1 MDNMRIDKY
10 LADMSCGS
18 RKEVKELLKL
28 GRVKVNDVIIK
39 KNDYK
44 VNENDIVKLDDGIIN
59 YLEYEY
65 YILNKPAGYISALED
80 NRYPVIIDL
89 VNTRRK
95 DVVPVGRLDLDTE
108 GIILLTNDGQLNHR
122 LLSAKYH
129 VDKKYYVELESDID
143 ESAIDTFAR
152 PLDLGDFITLPAKL
166 EILDKRSAYLTIS
179 EGKYHQVKRMFEAIG
194 NEVIYLRR
202 DEFGPL
208 KTGDLKLG
216 EFRELT
222 EEERKELLKY

>member
-1 MDNMRIDKY
+1 MRIDKY
-10 LADMSCGS
+10 LADMSCDS

-28 GRVKVNDVIIK
+28 GRVKVNDVVIK

-44 VNENDIVKLDDGIIN
+44 VNENDIVKLDDEIIN

-143 ESAIDTFAR
+143 ESAIDTFAK

-166 EILDKRSAYLTIS
+166 EILDKRNAYLTIS

-194 NEVIYLRR
+194 NKVIYLRR

-208 KTGDLKLG
+208 KIGDLKLG

>member
-44 VNENDIVKLDDGIIN
+44 VNENDIVKLDDEIIN

-194 NEVIYLRR
+194 NKVIYLRR

>member
-1 MDNMRIDKY
+1 MRIDKY

-44 VNENDIVKLDDGIIN
+44 VNENDIVKLDDEIIN

-108 GIILLTNDGQLNHR
+108 GIILLTNDGQLNNR

-194 NEVIYLRR
+194 NKVIYLRR

>member
-44 VNENDIVKLDDGIIN
+44 VNENDIVKLDDEIIN

-194 NEVIYLRR
+194 NKVIYLRR

-208 KTGDLKLG
+208 KPGDLKLG

>member
-1 MDNMRIDKY
+1 MRIDKY

-44 VNENDIVKLDDGIIN
+44 VNENDIVKLDDEIIN

-65 YILNKPAGYISALED
+65 YILNKPAGYISALKD

-194 NEVIYLRR
+194 NKVIYLRR

>member
-1 MDNMRIDKY
+1 MRIDKY

-44 VNENDIVKLDDGIIN
+44 VNENDIVKLDDEIIN

-108 GIILLTNDGQLNHR
+108 GIILLTNDGQLNNR

-194 NEVIYLRR
+194 NKVIYLRR
-202 DEFGPL
+202 D
-208 KTGDLKLG
+208 
-216 EFRELT
+216 
-222 EEERKELLKY
+222 

>member
-1 MDNMRIDKY
+1 MRIDKY

-44 VNENDIVKLDDGIIN
+44 VNENDIVKLDDEIIN

-80 NRYPVIIDL
+80 NLYPVIIDL

-143 ESAIDTFAR
+143 ESVIDTFAR

-194 NEVIYLRR
+194 NKVIYLRR

>member
-1 MDNMRIDKY
+1 MRIDKY

-44 VNENDIVKLDDGIIN
+44 VNENDIVKLDDEIIN

-80 NRYPVIIDL
+80 NRYPVVIDL

-194 NEVIYLRR
+194 NKVIYLRR

>member
-1 MDNMRIDKY
+1 MRIDKY

>member
-1 MDNMRIDKY
+1 MRIDKY

-18 RKEVKELLKL
+18 RKEVKELIKL

-44 VNENDIVKLDDGIIN
+44 VNENDIVKLDDEIIN

-65 YILNKPAGYISALED
+65 YILNKPAGYISALKD

-194 NEVIYLRR
+194 NKVIYLRR

>member
-1 MDNMRIDKY
+1 MRIDKY

-44 VNENDIVKLDDGIIN
+44 VNENDIVKLDDEIIN

-194 NEVIYLRR
+194 NKVIYLRR

>member
-1 MDNMRIDKY
+1 MRIDKY

-44 VNENDIVKLDDGIIN
+44 VNENDIVKLDDEIIN

-179 EGKYHQVKRMFEAIG
+179 EGKYHQVKIMFEAIG
-194 NEVIYLRR
+194 NKVIYLRR

>member
-44 VNENDIVKLDDGIIN
+44 VNENDIVKLDDEIIN

-179 EGKYHQVKRMFEAIG
+179 EGKHHQVKRMFEAIG
-194 NEVIYLRR
+194 NKVIYLRR

>member
-1 MDNMRIDKY
+1 MRIDKY

-44 VNENDIVKLDDGIIN
+44 VNENDIVKLDDEIIN

-179 EGKYHQVKRMFEAIG
+179 ECKYHQVKRMFEAIG
-194 NEVIYLRR
+194 NKVIYLRR
-202 DEFGPL
+202 D
-208 KTGDLKLG
+208 
-216 EFRELT
+216 
-222 EEERKELLKY
+222 

>member
-1 MDNMRIDKY
+1 M
-10 LADMSCGS
+10 
-18 RKEVKELLKL
+18 
-28 GRVKVNDVIIK
+28 
-39 KNDYK
+39 
-44 VNENDIVKLDDGIIN
+44 KLDDEIIN

-194 NEVIYLRR
+194 NKVIYLRR

>member
-1 MDNMRIDKY
+1 MRIDKY

-44 VNENDIVKLDDGIIN
+44 VNENDIVKLDDEIIN

-166 EILDKRSAYLTIS
+166 
-179 EGKYHQVKRMFEAIG
+179 
-194 NEVIYLRR
+194 
-202 DEFGPL
+202 
-208 KTGDLKLG
+208 
-216 EFRELT
+216 
-222 EEERKELLKY
+222 

>member
-1 MDNMRIDKY
+1 MRIDKY

-44 VNENDIVKLDDGIIN
+44 VNENDIVKLDDEIIN

-80 NRYPVIIDL
+80 NLYPVIIDL

-194 NEVIYLRR
+194 NKVIYLRR

>member
-1 MDNMRIDKY
+1 MRIDKY

-44 VNENDIVKLDDGIIN
+44 VNENDIVKLDDEIIN

-122 LLSAKYH
+122 LLIAKYH

-194 NEVIYLRR
+194 NKVIYLRR

>member
-1 MDNMRIDKY
+1 
-10 LADMSCGS
+10 MSCGS

-44 VNENDIVKLDDGIIN
+44 VNENDIVKLDDEIIN

-194 NEVIYLRR
+194 NKVIYLRR

>member
-1 MDNMRIDKY
+1 MVD
-10 LADMSCGS
+10 L
-18 RKEVKELLKL
+18 VKNSKL

-44 VNENDIVKLDDGIIN
+44 VNENDIVKLDDEIIN

-194 NEVIYLRR
+194 NKVIYLRR